1 MQTIQIFFLQNQ
13 ESVKNVLTYFQK
25 LKQPTGPTTNLE
37 KTTVLPIN
45 TNITMNLPTEITIKD
60 QNETIKILGI
70 YFNEDLQYANNI
82 NWQKTIDKMEKHIN
96 KLSPRILSL
105 NGKVIL
111 ANTLILSK
119 HPF

>member
-25 LKQPTGPTTNLE
+25 LKQATGATINLE

-60 QNETIKILGI
+60 
-70 YFNEDLQYANNI
+70 
-82 NWQKTIDKMEKHIN
+82 
-96 KLSPRILSL
+96 
-105 NGKVIL
+105 
-111 ANTLILSK
+111 
-119 HPF
+119 